1 LDFVNRTKRLL
12 KEGKPA
18 VGNFVC
24 IPSYDVAEIFSKVGL
39 DWELFDME
47 HSSIHFDILHWLLAA
62 ASGGSTLLVRV
73 PSLDLASVKL
83 ALDGGAQGIMFPQ
96 INTKQDAEK
105 AVKACRYPPQGVRG
119 MGPRR
124 ASFYYTEFSDYVR
137 TANQETL
144 VIVQIET
151 REAVENVEEILSVEG
166 IDVAFV
172 GPGDLSTDMGYIS
185 TWPTLEK
192 EVVDALEKVLRV
204 CKARG
209 IAPGLWGGGPEKVNK
224 FIKDG
229 WQFIVNREV
238 TEYFFKVKE
247 DVAKLER

>member
-1 LDFVNRTKRLL
+1 
-12 KEGKPA
+12 
-18 VGNFVC
+18 
-24 IPSYDVAEIFSKVGL
+24 
-39 DWELFDME
+39 ME

-192 EVVDALEKVLRV
+192 EVVDALEKVLKV